1 MENET
6 EEHDHPNGKDDMD
19 DSHEQATAYD
29 QGQPGN
35 AYPYQRH
42 PNDFFGKAQWEVV
55 LGGIVLNVVV
65 VDELCDAVDN
75 TQKSCGE

>member
-6 EEHDHPNGKDDMD
+6 EEYNHPNGKDDMD

-42 PNDFFGKAQWEVV
+42 PNDFFGKAQWKVV

-75 TQKSCGE
+75 TQKSYGE

>member
-6 EEHDHPNGKDDMD
+6 EEYNHPNGKDDMD

-42 PNDFFGKAQWEVV
+42 PNDFFGKAQWKVV

-65 VDELCDAVDN
+65 VDELCDAVEN
-75 TQKSCGE
+75 TQKSYGE

>member
-6 EEHDHPNGKDDMD
+6 EEYDHPNGKDDMD

-35 AYPYQRH
+35 AYPYHRH
-42 PNDFFGKAQWEVV
+42 PNDFFGKAQWKVV

-65 VDELCDAVDN
+65 VDELRDAVDN